1 MRSFTSKPRLSRSI
15 ESWTNSLNDIGIA
28 TRRVFLAPRVSL
40 FLTLFLVQICFYSYS
55 FTSGFPF
62 LPPTDVVHAVSY
74 SILLLNTDLH
84 VADLSTRMSRGQ
96 FVRNTLTAIQ
106 MQLQPSSYR
115 GSTIDVSPDDW
126 SSVRG
131 GSDVSD
137 SVPTAVRR
145 IKRSD
150 SMTSW
155 SSVTRDG
162 LGSVFT
168 QASSGQLST
177 TPSDTPAQTSGRQTP
192 INSSRVSV
200 ISSGQESRA
209 NDNGPFVH
217 DRKWESEME
226 DMLKVRAHLYVG
238 LSCFLPHNT
247 RKSTTQ
253 SRATKSCSRSAPING
268 YRPPPSHR
276 TVFCVNEVCEIR
288 MIDWRPSNVVVFEAC
303 SPSFPHRRDIAHIAA
318 TVASMDVLVLPPA
331 SRHLMRL
338 VVFTLY
344 LVFLDAH

>member
-1 MRSFTSKPRLSRSI
+1 
-15 ESWTNSLNDIGIA
+15 
-28 TRRVFLAPRVSL
+28 
-40 FLTLFLVQICFYSYS
+40 
-55 FTSGFPF
+55 
-62 LPPTDVVHAVSY
+62 
-74 SILLLNTDLH
+74 
-84 VADLSTRMSRGQ
+84 
-96 FVRNTLTAIQ
+96 
-106 MQLQPSSYR
+106 
-115 GSTIDVSPDDW
+115 
-126 SSVRG
+126 
-131 GSDVSD
+131 
-137 SVPTAVRR
+137 
-145 IKRSD
+145 
-150 SMTSW
+150 MTSW

-238 LSCFLPHNT
+238 LSYFLPCDT

-268 YRPPPSHR
+268 YRPLLSHL
-276 TVFCVNEVCEIR
+276 TVSCVNEVSEIR

-318 TVASMDVLVLPPA
+318 TVASMDVLALPPA